1 MNKLNE
7 VAIINGKKG
16 TLYTHKNKTYL
27 FTELCKKD
35 RKMFKDLKEI
45 LIFNVLL
52 LVEGG
57 DYVYFSISKG
67 NSLEDAINAFKKRV

>member
-7 VAIINGKKG
+7 VTIINGKKG

-27 FTELCKKD
+27 FTELCEKD
-35 RKMFKDLKEI
+35 RKMFKDHKEI

-67 NSLEDAINAFKKRV
+67 NSLEEAINAFKRRV

>member
-1 MNKLNE
+1 MNKLSE
-7 VAIINGKKG
+7 VVIVNGKKG

-27 FTELCKKD
+27 FTELCEKD

-67 NSLEDAINAFKKRV
+67 NSLEEAINAFKKRV